1 MGILHPVIL
10 RSLHLQPEGEGMEEE
25 EEEGNVSHPKAEEV
39 LWYDHMKH
47 FHKIDTYTH
56 IHDIHL
62 IYFWPFH
69 FTSLNSVTLS
79 VWFCMF
85 YIMPHSLCIT
95 LDSLKA
101 FYLI

>member
-47 FHKIDTYTH
+47 FHKIDT
-56 IHDIHL
+56 
-62 IYFWPFH
+62 
-69 FTSLNSVTLS
+69 
-79 VWFCMF
+79 
-85 YIMPHSLCIT
+85 
-95 LDSLKA
+95 
-101 FYLI
+101 